1 MKSLFDRNFSYWP
14 TLILSMANIALISGT
29 AHPKLSKQVSEI
41 LNIPLTDTLISRF
54 SDGELRIQINE
65 SIREKR
71 AFIIQGL
78 HAPANEHIMELLLL
92 IDAVKRASAKEINV
106 VIPYYAYA
114 RQDRKD
120 QPRVPISAKLLANLI
135 QTAGADRVITV
146 DLHAEQIQ
154 GFFDIPLE
162 HISAL
167 PIFADYLKNLNLENL
182 TIVSPDVGGA
192 KRADKLAKKLGAN
205 LAIIYKMRPR
215 PNAVEVF
222 DVIGDVKDKHCVIVD
237 DIVDTAGTLV
247 AAAEM
252 LLEKGAKSVRACIT
266 HGVLSGPA
274 VERINNSALTEL
286 VITDTI
292 PTEDKQ
298 IKVKKILPIAPII
311 SEVIQRVVEGKPL
324 SILFE

>member
-1 MKSLFDRNFSYWP
+1 MLENV
-14 TLILSMANIALISGT
+14 ALISGSS
-29 AHPKLSKQVSEI
+29 HPTLAKQISEI
-41 LNIPLTDTLISRF
+41 LNIPLTDTLVTRF
-54 SDGELRIQINE
+54 SDGEIRVQINE
-65 SIREKR
+65 SVREKR
-71 AFIIQGL
+71 VFVIQSL
-78 HAPANEHIMELLLL
+78 CNPTNDNIMELLLL
-92 IDAVKRASAKEINV
+92 IDAAKRASAKEVNA

-120 QPRVPISAKLLANLI
+120 QPRVPISAKVLANLL
-135 QTAGADRVITV
+135 QSVGTDRVVVV

-154 GFFDIPLE
+154 GFFDIPVE

-167 PIFADYLKNLNLENL
+167 PLFADYLKKLNLQDL
-182 TIVSPDVGGA
+182 VIVSPDAGGA
-192 KRADKLAKKLGAN
+192 KRANKLAKKLGAE

-222 DVIGDVKDKHCVIVD
+222 DVIGNVEGKNCVIVD

-247 AAAEM
+247 AAADM
-252 LLEKGAKSVRACIT
+252 LLQKGAKSVRACIT

-274 VERINNSALTEL
+274 VERLNNSKLEEL

-292 PTEDKQ
+292 PTDDKPIT
-298 IKVKKILPIAPII
+298 IKKVLSIAPITA
-311 SEVIQRVVEGKPL
+311 EVIRRVVEGIPL

>member
-1 MKSLFDRNFSYWP
+1 MLENV
-14 TLILSMANIALISGT
+14 ALISGSS
-29 AHPKLSKQVSEI
+29 HPALAKQISEI
-41 LNIPLTDTLISRF
+41 LNIPLTDTLVTRF
-54 SDGELRIQINE
+54 SDGEIRVQINE
-65 SIREKR
+65 SVREKR
-71 AFIIQGL
+71 VFVIQSL
-78 HAPANEHIMELLLL
+78 CNPTNDNIMELLLL
-92 IDAVKRASAKEINV
+92 IDAAKRASAKEVNA

-120 QPRVPISAKLLANLI
+120 QPRVPISAKVLANLL
-135 QTAGADRVITV
+135 QSVGTERVVVV

-154 GFFDIPLE
+154 GFFDIPVE

-167 PIFADYLKNLNLENL
+167 PLFADYLKKLNLQDL
-182 TIVSPDVGGA
+182 VIVSPDAGGA
-192 KRADKLAKKLGAN
+192 KRANKLAKKLGAE

-222 DVIGDVKDKHCVIVD
+222 DVIGNVEGKNCVIVD

-247 AAAEM
+247 AAADM
-252 LLEKGAKSVRACIT
+252 LFQKGAKSVRACIT

-274 VERINNSALTEL
+274 VERINNSKLTEL

-292 PTEDKQ
+292 PTDDKP
-298 IKVKKILPIAPII
+298 IRNKKVLSIAPTIA
-311 SEVIQRVVEGKPL
+311 EVIRRIVEGKPL

>member
-1 MKSLFDRNFSYWP
+1 MLENV
-14 TLILSMANIALISGT
+14 ALISGSS
-29 AHPKLSKQVSEI
+29 HPALAKQISEI
-41 LNIPLTDTLISRF
+41 LNIPLTDTLVTRF
-54 SDGELRIQINE
+54 SDGEIRVQINE
-65 SIREKR
+65 SVREKR
-71 AFIIQGL
+71 VFVIQSL
-78 HAPANEHIMELLLL
+78 CNPTNDNIMELLLL
-92 IDAVKRASAKEINV
+92 IDAAKRASAKEVNA

-120 QPRVPISAKLLANLI
+120 QPRVPISAKVLANLL
-135 QTAGADRVITV
+135 QSVGTDRVVVV

-154 GFFDIPLE
+154 GFFDIPVE

-167 PIFADYLKNLNLENL
+167 PLFADYLKKLNLQDL
-182 TIVSPDVGGA
+182 VIVSPDAGGA
-192 KRADKLAKKLGAN
+192 KRANKLAKKLGAE

-222 DVIGDVKDKHCVIVD
+222 DVIGNVEGKNCIIVD

-247 AAAEM
+247 AAADM
-252 LLEKGAKSVRACIT
+252 LLQKGAKSVRACIT

-274 VERINNSALTEL
+274 VERLNNSKLEEL

-292 PTEDKQ
+292 PTDDKPIT
-298 IKVKKILPIAPII
+298 IKKVLSIAPITA
-311 SEVIQRVVEGKPL
+311 EVIRRVVEGIPL

>member
-1 MKSLFDRNFSYWP
+1 MLENV
-14 TLILSMANIALISGT
+14 ALISGSS
-29 AHPKLSKQVSEI
+29 HPALAKQISEI
-41 LNIPLTDTLISRF
+41 LNIPLTDTLVTRF
-54 SDGELRIQINE
+54 SDGEIRVQINE
-65 SIREKR
+65 SVREKR
-71 AFIIQGL
+71 VFVIQSL
-78 HAPANEHIMELLLL
+78 CNPTNDNIMELLLL
-92 IDAVKRASAKEINV
+92 IDAAKRASAKEVNA

-120 QPRVPISAKLLANLI
+120 QPRVPISAKVLANLL
-135 QTAGADRVITV
+135 QSVGTDRVVVV

-154 GFFDIPLE
+154 GFFDIPVE

-167 PIFADYLKNLNLENL
+167 PLFADYLKKLNLQNL
-182 TIVSPDVGGA
+182 VIVSPDAGGA
-192 KRADKLAKKLGAN
+192 KRANKLAKKLGAE

-222 DVIGDVKDKHCVIVD
+222 DVIGNVEGKNCVIVD

-247 AAAEM
+247 AAADM
-252 LLEKGAKSVRACIT
+252 LLQKGAKSVRACIT

-274 VERINNSALTEL
+274 VERLNNSKLEEL

-292 PTEDKQ
+292 PTDDKPIA
-298 IKVKKILPIAPII
+298 IKKVLSIAPITA
-311 SEVIQRVVEGKPL
+311 EVIRRVVEGIPL

>member
-1 MKSLFDRNFSYWP
+1 MLENV
-14 TLILSMANIALISGT
+14 ALISGSS
-29 AHPKLSKQVSEI
+29 HPALAKQISEI
-41 LNIPLTDTLISRF
+41 LNIPLTDTLVTRF
-54 SDGELRIQINE
+54 SDGEIRVQINE
-65 SIREKR
+65 SVREKR
-71 AFIIQGL
+71 VFVIQSL
-78 HAPANEHIMELLLL
+78 CNPTNDNIMELLLL
-92 IDAVKRASAKEINV
+92 IDAAKRASAKEVNA

-120 QPRVPISAKLLANLI
+120 QPRVPISAKVLANLL
-135 QTAGADRVITV
+135 QSVGTDRIVVV

-154 GFFDIPLE
+154 GFFDIPVE

-167 PIFADYLKNLNLENL
+167 PLFADYLKKLNLQDL
-182 TIVSPDVGGA
+182 VIVSPDAGGA
-192 KRADKLAKKLGAN
+192 KRANKLAKKLGAE

-222 DVIGDVKDKHCVIVD
+222 DVIGNVEGKNCVIVD

-247 AAAEM
+247 AAADM
-252 LLEKGAKSVRACIT
+252 LLQKGAKSVRACIT

-274 VERINNSALTEL
+274 VERLNNSKLEEL

-292 PTEDKQ
+292 PTDDKPIA
-298 IKVKKILPIAPII
+298 IKKVLSIAPITA
-311 SEVIQRVVEGKPL
+311 EVIRRVVEGIPL

>member
-1 MKSLFDRNFSYWP
+1 MLENV
-14 TLILSMANIALISGT
+14 ALISGSS
-29 AHPKLSKQVSEI
+29 HPTLAKQISEI
-41 LNIPLTDTLISRF
+41 LNIPLTDTLVTRF
-54 SDGELRIQINE
+54 SDGEIRVQINE
-65 SIREKR
+65 SVREKR
-71 AFIIQGL
+71 VFVIQSL
-78 HAPANEHIMELLLL
+78 CNPTNDNIMELLLL
-92 IDAVKRASAKEINV
+92 IDAAKRASAKEVNA

-120 QPRVPISAKLLANLI
+120 QPRVPISAKVLANLL
-135 QTAGADRVITV
+135 QSVGTDRVIVV

-154 GFFDIPLE
+154 GFFDIPVE

-167 PIFADYLKNLNLENL
+167 PLFADYLKKLNLQDL
-182 TIVSPDVGGA
+182 VIVSPDAGGA
-192 KRADKLAKKLGAN
+192 KRANKLAKKLGAE

-222 DVIGDVKDKHCVIVD
+222 DVIGNVEGKNCVIVD

-247 AAAEM
+247 AAADM
-252 LLEKGAKSVRACIT
+252 LLKKGAKSVRACIT

-274 VERINNSALTEL
+274 VERLNNSKLEEL

-292 PTEDKQ
+292 PTDDKSIS
-298 IKVKKILPIAPII
+298 IKKVLSIAPITA
-311 SEVIQRVVEGKPL
+311 EVIRRVVEGIPL

>member
-1 MKSLFDRNFSYWP
+1 MLENV
-14 TLILSMANIALISGT
+14 ALISGSS
-29 AHPKLSKQVSEI
+29 HPTLAKQISEI
-41 LNIPLTDTLISRF
+41 LNIPLTDTLVTRF
-54 SDGELRIQINE
+54 SDGEIRVQINE
-65 SIREKR
+65 SVREKR
-71 AFIIQGL
+71 VFVIQSL
-78 HAPANEHIMELLLL
+78 CNPTNDNIMELLLL
-92 IDAVKRASAKEINV
+92 IDAAKRASAKEVNA

-120 QPRVPISAKLLANLI
+120 QPRVPISAKVLANLL
-135 QTAGADRVITV
+135 QSVGTDRVVVV

-154 GFFDIPLE
+154 GFFDIPVE

-167 PIFADYLKNLNLENL
+167 PLFADYLKKLNLQDL
-182 TIVSPDVGGA
+182 VIVSPDAGGA
-192 KRADKLAKKLGAN
+192 KRANKLAKKLGAE

-222 DVIGDVKDKHCVIVD
+222 DVIGNVEGKNCVIVD

-247 AAAEM
+247 AAADM
-252 LLEKGAKSVRACIT
+252 LLQKGAKSVRACIT

-274 VERINNSALTEL
+274 VERLNNSKLEEL

-292 PTEDKQ
+292 PTDDKPIA
-298 IKVKKILPIAPII
+298 IKKVLSIAPITA
-311 SEVIQRVVEGKPL
+311 EVIRRVVEGIPL

>member
-1 MKSLFDRNFSYWP
+1 MS
-14 TLILSMANIALISGT
+14 ANIALIGGSS
-29 AHPKLSKQVSEI
+29 HPALAKQISEI
-41 LNIPLTDTLISRF
+41 LNIPLTDTLLTRF
-54 SDGELRIQINE
+54 SDGEIRVQINE
-65 SIREKR
+65 SVREKR
-71 AFIIQGL
+71 VFIVQSL
-78 HAPANEHIMELLLL
+78 CNPANDHIMELLLL
-92 IDAVKRASAKEINV
+92 IDAAKRASAKEVNA

-120 QPRVPISAKLLANLI
+120 QPRVPISAKVLANLL
-135 QTAGADRVITV
+135 QSVGADRVVVV

-154 GFFDIPLE
+154 GFFDIPVE

-167 PIFADYLKNLNLENL
+167 PLFAEYLKNLGLEDL
-182 TIVSPDVGGA
+182 VIVSPDAGGA
-192 KRADKLAKKLGAN
+192 KRADKLAKKLGAE

-222 DVIGDVKDKHCVIVD
+222 DVIGNVEGKNCVIVD

-247 AAAEM
+247 AAADM
-252 LLEKGAKSVRACIT
+252 LLKKGAKSVRACIT

-274 VERINNSALTEL
+274 VERINNSKLEEL

-292 PTEDKQ
+292 PTGDKP
-298 IKVKKILPIAPII
+298 IRNKKILSVAPIM
-311 SEVIQRVVEGKPL
+311 SEVIRRIVEGIPL

>member
-1 MKSLFDRNFSYWP
+1 
-14 TLILSMANIALISGT
+14 MANIALISGT
-29 AHPKLSKQVSEI
+29 SHPKLSEQVSEI
-41 LNIPLTDTLISRF
+41 LNIPLTDTLITRF
-54 SDGELRIQINE
+54 SDGEIRVQIKD

-71 AFIIQGL
+71 VFIIQGL

-92 IDAVKRASAKEINV
+92 IDAVKRASAKEVNV

-135 QTAGADRVITV
+135 QTAGADRVITI

-167 PIFADYLKNLNLENL
+167 PIFADYLKNLNLEDL

-192 KRADKLAKKLGAN
+192 KRADKLAKKLNAN

-274 VERINNSALTEL
+274 VERINKSVQSGDIGKALECAQKLRQVLFDVLLEVNKSFTEHGSHDRGRYGRRG
-286 VITDTI
+286 T
-292 PTEDKQ
+292 
-298 IKVKKILPIAPII
+298 LPKG
-311 SEVIQRVVEGKPL
+311 VTR
-324 SILFE
+324 

>member
-1 MKSLFDRNFSYWP
+1 ME
-14 TLILSMANIALISGT
+14 NIALISGT
-29 AHPKLSKQVSEI
+29 AHPRLSEQVSEI
-41 LNIPLTDTLISRF
+41 LNIPLTDTLITRF
-54 SDGELRIQINE
+54 SDGEIRVQIKD

-71 AFIIQGL
+71 VFIIQGL

-92 IDAVKRASAKEINV
+92 IDAVKRASAKEVNV

-135 QTAGADRVITV
+135 QTAGADRVITI

-167 PIFADYLKNLNLENL
+167 PIFADYLKNLNLEDL

-192 KRADKLAKKLGAN
+192 KRADKLAKKLNAN

-274 VERINNSALTEL
+274 VERINKSALTEL

-292 PTEDKQ
+292 PTENKP
-298 IKVKKILPIAPII
+298 IKIKKVLPIAPIV
-311 SEVIQRVVEGKPL
+311 SEVIQRVVEGKSL

>member
-1 MKSLFDRNFSYWP
+1 MLENV
-14 TLILSMANIALISGT
+14 ALISGSS
-29 AHPKLSKQVSEI
+29 HPTLAKQISEI
-41 LNIPLTDTLISRF
+41 LNIPLTDTLVTRF
-54 SDGELRIQINE
+54 SDGEIRVQINE
-65 SIREKR
+65 SVREKR
-71 AFIIQGL
+71 VFVIQSL
-78 HAPANEHIMELLLL
+78 CNPTNDNIMELLLL
-92 IDAVKRASAKEINV
+92 IDAAKRASAKEVNA

-120 QPRVPISAKLLANLI
+120 QPRVPISAKVLANLL
-135 QTAGADRVITV
+135 QSVGTDRVVVV

-154 GFFDIPLE
+154 GFFDIPVE

-167 PIFADYLKNLNLENL
+167 PLFADYLKKLNLQDL
-182 TIVSPDVGGA
+182 VIVSPDAGGA
-192 KRADKLAKKLGAN
+192 KRANKLAKKLGAE

-222 DVIGDVKDKHCVIVD
+222 DVIGNVEGKNCVIVD

-247 AAAEM
+247 AAADM
-252 LLEKGAKSVRACIT
+252 LLKKGAKSVRACIT

-274 VERINNSALTEL
+274 VERLNNSKLEEL

-292 PTEDKQ
+292 PTDDKSIS
-298 IKVKKILPIAPII
+298 IKKVLSIAPITA
-311 SEVIQRVVEGKPL
+311 EVIRRVVEGIPL